1 MLAFTIQSIII
12 SITFIFLLDYLI
24 NFFKSMLTVP
34 KLKDFVN
41 SPNKTYYDIYSI
53 INKPDHNV
61 PYHNVPYHNVPYHN
75 DVPNHNM
82 PDQNMIY
89 NESSSDINSLP
100 TSKNI
105 NMKEELKN
113 FLKKQLVS

>member
-1 MLAFTIQSIII
+1 MLAFTIQSILI

-34 KLKDFVN
+34 KLKDFIT
-41 SPNKTYYDIYSI
+41 SPNKTYHDIYSI
-53 INKPDHNV
+53 INKPDHIV
-61 PYHNVPYHNVPYHN
+61 PYHNVPYHNI
-75 DVPNHNM
+75 
-82 PDQNMIY
+82 PDQNASY

>member
-1 MLAFTIQSIII
+1 MLAFTIQSFII

-24 NFFKSMLTVP
+24 NFFKTMLTVP

-41 SPNKTYYDIYSI
+41 SPNKTYQDIYSI
-53 INKPDHNV
+53 INKPDCTAINTA
-61 PYHNVPYHNVPYHN
+61 
-75 DVPNHNM
+75 
-82 PDQNMIY
+82 DQNAIY
-89 NESSSDINSLP
+89 NDTSSDINSLP

-105 NMKEELKN
+105 NMKEELKS

>member
-24 NFFKSMLTVP
+24 NFFKTTLTVP

-41 SPNKTYYDIYSI
+41 SPNKTYHDIYSI
-53 INKPDHNV
+53 INKPDYPV
-61 PYHNVPYHNVPYHN
+61 I
-75 DVPNHNM
+75 NM
-82 PDQNMIY
+82 PEQNTIY

-105 NMKEELKN
+105 NMKEELKS

>member
-1 MLAFTIQSIII
+1 
-12 SITFIFLLDYLI
+12 
-24 NFFKSMLTVP
+24 VP

-41 SPNKTYYDIYSI
+41 SPNKTYHDIYSI
-53 INKPDHNV
+53 INKPDYPV
-61 PYHNVPYHNVPYHN
+61 I
-75 DVPNHNM
+75 NM
-82 PDQNMIY
+82 PEQNTIY

-105 NMKEELKN
+105 NMKEELKS

>member
-41 SPNKTYYDIYSI
+41 NPNKTYHDIYSI
-53 INKPDHNV
+53 INKPDYNKPV
-61 PYHNVPYHNVPYHN
+61 NNKPDYNI
-75 DVPNHNM
+75 
-82 PDQNMIY
+82 PDQNAIY